1 MPRSAALS
9 NRLANSADPRMS
21 LGARSAANSFRYMR
35 PSVGDPKGRTTG
47 RPGGTV
53 RGVELPRYEDL
64 PVRDG
69 APPGSAWGVWGDP
82 DHLGCLNLLTPERA
96 ASAAARCV
104 RSGRSYGLNLDFE
117 LPDPPLFGRG
127 RLHHEV

>member
-1 MPRSAALS
+1 MPRSAALC
-9 NRLANSADPRMS
+9 NRLANSSDPRMS
-21 LGARSAANSFRYMR
+21 FGARPSANSFRYMAAERRRRR
-35 PSVGDPKGRTTG
+35 PWVHLSASGTT
-47 RPGGTV
+47 TV
-53 RGVELPRYEDL
+53 RGVELPRYDEL

-104 RSGRSYGLNLDFE
+104 RSGRSFGLNLAFE

-127 RLHHEV
+127 RMH